1 MSDHHTFAGQRVLV
15 SGADTGIG
23 RGVALE
29 FAGAGAAVALHYP
42 HQPEGALEAV
52 AAIRAAGGRA
62 EAFQADFNDVAQ
74 VQRLAAQAAEFLG
87 GVDVLVNNA
96 GITMNK
102 PFAQVTV
109 AQFDTLVHVNLR
121 AMFFLTQAVT
131 PGMVAQGRGAVI
143 NLASIH
149 AYTGMT
155 EHTVY
160 AATKGA
166 IVAFTRVLALEL
178 APKGVRVN
186 AIAPGWILTENHLK
200 VLTNFDEAVA
210 AEAIPAGFVGRPRDV
225 ARLAMFLASDEARYL
240 IGETLVLDGGQTA
253 LMPNTGDFRAPRP
266 EQWGKGYV
274 PGL

>member
-1 MSDHHTFAGQRVLV
+1 MSDHTSFAGQRVLV
-15 SGADTGIG
+15 TGADTGIG

-29 FAGAGAAVALHYP
+29 FAAAGAAVALHYP

-52 AAIRAAGGRA
+52 AAIRAGGGRA

-102 PFAQVTV
+102 PFEEVTV

-121 AMFFLTQAVT
+121 AMFFLTQAVV
-131 PGMVAQGRGAVI
+131 PGMAAQGRGAVI

-149 AYTGMT
+149 AYAGMT

-166 IVAFTRVLALEL
+166 IVAYTRVLSIEL
-178 APKGVRVN
+178 APKGIRVN

-200 VLTNFDEAVA
+200 VLTDFDEAVA

-225 ARLAMFLASDEARYL
+225 GRLALFLASAEARYI

-253 LMPNTGDFRAPRP
+253 IMPNTGDFRARRA

>member
-1 MSDHHTFAGQRVLV
+1 MSDNDKFAGKRVLV
-15 SGADTGIG
+15 TGADTGIG

-29 FAGAGAAVALHYP
+29 FAAAGAAVALHYP
-42 HQPEGALEAV
+42 LGPEGAQAAV
-52 AAIRAAGGRA
+52 ESIRQAGGRA

-74 VQRLAAQAAEFLG
+74 VQRLAAQAQEFLG

-102 PFAQVTV
+102 PFEQVTV
-109 AQFDTLVHVNLR
+109 AQFDVLFNVNIR
-121 AMFFLTQAVT
+121 AMFFLTQALV
-131 PGMVAQGRGAVI
+131 PALAAHGNGAVI

-149 AYTGMT
+149 AFEGMT

-166 IVAFTRVLALEL
+166 IVAYTRVLSIEL
-178 APKGVRVN
+178 AQKGIRVN
-186 AIAPGWILTENHLK
+186 AIAPGWILTEGHLK
-200 VLTNFDEAVA
+200 TLPNFDEARDSLT
-210 AEAIPAGFVGRPRDV
+210 IPVGVIGRPHDIGQV
-225 ARLAMFLASDEARYL
+225 AMFLASEAARY
-240 IGETLVLDGGQTA
+240 INGVTLVVDGGQTA
-253 LMPNTGDFRAPRP
+253 IMPNTGDFRAPRV